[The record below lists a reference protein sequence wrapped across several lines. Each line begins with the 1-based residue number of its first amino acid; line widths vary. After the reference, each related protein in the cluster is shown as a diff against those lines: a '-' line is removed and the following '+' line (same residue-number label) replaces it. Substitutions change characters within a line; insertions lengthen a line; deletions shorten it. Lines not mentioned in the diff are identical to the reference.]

1 MKNKVT
7 KILIAGA
14 VVVIAISAVVIVKNR
29 VSVNRDGTAVSI
41 IGGADGPTSVFIAGK
56 LSEGDDVM
64 EYTSITMEEA
74 KKYSGKFEFKK
85 KNGAAYQAAQRNG
98 WLNDYT
104 WMVKKTKGN
113 GK

>member
-1 MKNKVT
+1 
-7 KILIAGA
+7 
-14 VVVIAISAVVIVKNR
+14 
-29 VSVNRDGTAVSI
+29 
-41 IGGADGPTSVFIAGK
+41 
-56 LSEGDDVM
+56 
-64 EYTSITMEEA
+64 MEEA